1 MCCTCDCWS
10 CIINY
15 SNAHTNATCTC
26 TLHYMYLPHILTHV
40 QYTLLT
46 HTHIFS
52 FRTHVISLLTHHT
65 HAAFCAFYCYDG
77 VLRERPFEVLAYVV
91 AVIVIIIYTIGN
103 FGYQLYRINYN
114 NSHDNNSVTDTSDFH
129 LKIVREQISLFNT
142 EKSHFM
148 CSCNTCNSQFLCHK
162 FSSTCTLYVGT

>member
-1 MCCTCDCWS
+1 MHTYMLHVHVH
-10 CIINY
+10 CI
-15 SNAHTNATCTC
+15 TC
-26 TLHYMYLPHILTHV
+26 TLCIFHTYSLMYNIHNVHSP
-40 QYTLLT
+40 YT

-52 FRTHVISLLTHHT
+52 FRTHNTHVISLLT

-129 LKIVREQISLFNT
+129 LKIVSEQISLFNT

-148 CSCNTCNSQFLCHK
+148 CSCNNSQFLCHN